1 MVSPAATAD
10 GDGMTSGTVR
20 RGRIALTGAAS
31 CLGSRLLRRL
41 VEQRGADDVV
51 VIDVARPPASARRV
65 RHHLVDLTLPAADRR
80 LVDVLREEEV
90 DTLVH
95 AAFHTDPRRDAAYS
109 HELESIGTLSVLA
122 ACAAAGVS
130 HVVQRSFTAVYGAR
144 GQNPNFLTEDDPP
157 QADESFAWIRDK
169 VEAEQHAAA
178 FARRYPRMTV
188 TVLRLAPLIGPGV
201 YTFYTRL
208 FSRPVVR
215 VVMGY
220 DPLLQLLHPED
231 ALAAFEAAIGQGRG
245 GVYNV
250 IPRDSLSLLTVLHL
264 AEKVT
269 LPVPHP
275 LAYALADAL
284 WAAGLGEA
292 PGGFLDYVRFVFVA
306 DGERARRELG
316 FVPRYGSREALMAYL
331 AYRYPGRYHART
343 PAIAE
348 RESA

>member
-1 MVSPAATAD
+1 
-10 GDGMTSGTVR
+10 MTSGTLRR

-65 RHHLVDLTLPAADRR
+65 RHHVVDLTLPAADRR

-95 AAFHTDPRRDAAYS
+95 AAFHTNPRRDAAYS

-122 ACAAAGVS
+122 ACASAGVS

-144 GQNPNFLTEDDPP
+144 GQNPSFLTEDDPP
-157 QADESFAWIRDK
+157 RSDESFAWIRDK

-188 TVLRLAPLIGPGV
+188 TVLRLAPLLGPGV
-201 YTFYTRL
+201 YSFYTRL

-231 ALAAFEAAIGQGRG
+231 ALAAFEAAIGQGLG

-250 IPRDSLSLLTVLHL
+250 TPRDSLSLLTVLHL

-316 FVPRYGSREALMAYL
+316 LVPRYGSREALMAYL
-331 AYRYPGRYHART
+331 AYRYPGRYHAGT
-343 PAIAE
+343 PAITE